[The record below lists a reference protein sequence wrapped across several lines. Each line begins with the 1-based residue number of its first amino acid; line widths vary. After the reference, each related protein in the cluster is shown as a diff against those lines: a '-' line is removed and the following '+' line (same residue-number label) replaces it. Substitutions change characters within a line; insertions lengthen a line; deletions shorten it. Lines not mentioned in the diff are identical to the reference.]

1 MSGEGSDVQKGRATE
16 AVRAVDAAS
25 DLARRKEA
33 LDGLLVLV
41 EHLRVR
47 VNLEAAHGAAW
58 GQKGSVPWPRRED
71 PPR

>member
-1 MSGEGSDVQKGRATE
+1 M
-16 AVRAVDAAS
+16 DAAS

-33 LDGLLVLV
+33 LDGLLVRV

-47 VNLEAAHGAAW
+47 VNLEAAHGAAR
-58 GQKGSVPWPRRED
+58 GQKGSVPCPRRED